1 MANGAADSITPFF
14 TIWTEPRATIR
25 RIVDTEPTHYVI
37 ALAAI
42 GPAIGA
48 LAGQWSR
55 ALSNNANLSV
65 LWPFWVAASVA
76 IQAVIGVVVL
86 FIFGAVFKWS
96 GGLLGGVAS
105 RVEVRA
111 ALAWSQVP
119 AIAGEIV
126 LLLAVLMGVPMPQPT
141 PGAFPHID
149 PAFYK
154 VLLVEGVLGFWGFIV
169 SLKCMGEV
177 HRFSAWRALGAILI
191 PPLIVLIVIGF
202 VIFVIARVGGHH

>member
-25 RIVDTEPTHYVI
+25 RIVDTNPMRYVI

-55 ALSNNANLSV
+55 ALTNNANLSV
-65 LWPFWVAASVA
+65 LWPLWVAVNVA
-76 IQAVIGVVVL
+76 IQAAIGAIML
-86 FIFGAVFKWS
+86 FIMGAVFKWS

-105 RVEVRA
+105 RIEVRA

-119 AIAGEIV
+119 TIAGEIV
-126 LLLAVLMGVPMPQPT
+126 LLIAVLSGVPIPQPT

-154 VLLVEGVLGFWGFIV
+154 VLLVEAVFGIWGFV
-169 SLKCMGEV
+169 VLLKCMGEV

-191 PPLIVLIVIGF
+191 PPLIVLIVVGL
-202 VIFVIARVGGHH
+202 VIFAIALLTRHH